1 MKTLNI
7 VEFQVEYVKDPF
19 GILDGRRYE
28 FIVDLE
34 LDEEDELYSPHGVYV
49 KAIYRTAES
58 GSGIIKHELY
68 ERTTNRYLEFELEDE
83 EVAELETFCAAHYM
97 EADE

>member
-1 MKTLNI
+1 MNI
-7 VEFQVEYVKDPF
+7 IEFQVEYVKDPF

-28 FIVDLE
+28 FILDLE

-49 KAIYRTAES
+49 KAIYRVSE
-58 GSGIIKHELY
+58 GGGNVVKHELY

-83 EVAELETFCAAHYM
+83 ELAELEAFCAAHYV

>member
-1 MKTLNI
+1 VNI
-7 VEFQVEYVKDPF
+7 IEFQVEYVKDPF

-28 FIVDLE
+28 FILDLE

-49 KAIYRTAES
+49 KAIYRVSEEG
-58 GSGIIKHELY
+58 GSVVKHELY

-83 EVAELETFCAAHYM
+83 ELTELEAFCAAHYV